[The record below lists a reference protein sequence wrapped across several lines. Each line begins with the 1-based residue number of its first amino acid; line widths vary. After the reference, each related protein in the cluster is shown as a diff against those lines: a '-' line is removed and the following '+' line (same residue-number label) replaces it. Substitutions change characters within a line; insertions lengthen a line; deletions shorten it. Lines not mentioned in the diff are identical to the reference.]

1 MSTYQNQVLCSLKEA
16 RDIVFE
22 YASLVVRITLR
33 MNAVREQPIPSFD
46 CIIDYCLT

>member
-22 YASLVVRITLR
+22 YASFGSKDNLKNERCSGTT
-33 MNAVREQPIPSFD
+33 D
-46 CIIDYCLT
+46 T